1 MWTSF
6 FSTFIGVPI
15 ITRFTHV
22 WTIADAKARLSEILR
37 LASTEGPQ
45 RIGTQKRYVLV
56 PEDVWD
62 KLNATA
68 RPLGPWLVD
77 NMPRAAKNTDELQ
90 LPDRSDPSRDNPFE
104 LMAPSGRDAQ

>member
-1 MWTSF
+1 M
-6 FSTFIGVPI
+6 
-15 ITRFTHV
+15 THV

-45 RIGTQKRYVLV
+45 RIGAQRRYVLV

-68 RPLGPWLVD
+68 RPLGAWLVD
-77 NMPRAAKNTDELQ
+77 NMPRATKDADELQ
-90 LPDRSDPSRDNPFE
+90 LPDRRDPPRDTPFE
-104 LMAPSGRDAQ
+104 PLAPRGRDEP